1 MKETENTICSA
12 CGGTGK
18 CTKCAGSG
26 HVLHN
31 PPTPITV
38 VSGTVRPGHQTGT
51 SRMCPRCYGSGT
63 CQRCKGA
70 GKEA

>member
-1 MKETENTICSA
+1 MKEIEKNICSA

-18 CTKCAGSG
+18 CTKCAGAG
-26 HVLHN
+26 HVLHD

-38 VSGTVRPGHQTGT
+38 VSGTIRSERQTGT
-51 SRMCPRCYGSGT
+51 SRKCPRCYGSGT
-63 CQRCKGA
+63 CQKCKGT

>member
-1 MKETENTICSA
+1 MKEIEKNMCSA

-18 CTKCAGSG
+18 CTKCGGSG
-26 HVLHN
+26 HVLHD

-38 VSGTVRPGHQTGT
+38 VSGTIRSERQSGT

-63 CQRCKGA
+63 CQKCKGTR
-70 GKEA
+70 KEA